1 MPDRIFQFIGRV
13 EEGLW
18 YLLPW
23 SRLMRQI
30 VYTMQFKGEV
40 RPVGTSPNVMKV
52 TTVAASCICIAA
64 MGPHGVQA
72 TIESAAGQQATFE
85 SEVTFLGGFESSEAT
100 SAGEG
105 GFKET
110 GMITFGEGEHRLRF
124 STIGQGYIGPS
135 AEPNLRQ
142 GAVMWQV
149 EGGEGQFKG
158 AQGLITSNFTIS
170 AAGDVTD
177 HHTGVIFAT

>member
-1 MPDRIFQFIGRV
+1 M
-13 EEGLW
+13 
-18 YLLPW
+18 
-23 SRLMRQI
+23 SQI
-30 VYTMQFKGEV
+30 VYTMQFKGELT
-40 RPVGTSPNVMKV
+40 PVGTSPNVMKA
-52 TTVAASCICIAA
+52 TMVASSVCLAVAGHSELQTILE
-64 MGPHGVQA
+64 PA
-72 TIESAAGQQATFE
+72 TGKQATFE
-85 SEVTFLGGFESSEAT
+85 SDVTFVGGFESSAVT

-110 GMITFGEGEHRLRF
+110 GMISFGEGEHRLRF

-158 AQGLITSNFTIS
+158 AQGLITSNFLIS
-170 AAGDVTD
+170 DTGEITD
-177 HHTGVIFAT
+177 HHTGVIFVV